1 MSIFDI
7 NGKVIPDSGNVLFGK
22 KWAVCG
28 DSVSSGDL
36 VEKDENGESM
46 AYYYYIKK
54 RNSMELYH
62 DGISGTTMTNNGS
75 AQAFSNTRYKN
86 VPLDCD
92 YITLWFGINDSLN
105 TLGTIDDTDT
115 ATMYGAYN
123 TVLTYFIENM
133 PNAKIGLVV
142 SHSTSG
148 AKAEVV
154 RKIAEKFGLKT
165 FDIYKD
171 ETIPYWHAWDANAV
185 QPSTEVYNKRKAQWW
200 RDGSH
205 PNAAGHEYISTA
217 FEAWMRTL

>member
-1 MSIFDI
+1 MGLFDI
-7 NGKVIPDSGNVLFGK
+7 NGNIIASNDGVLYGK

-36 VEKDENGESM
+36 VEKDENGESK
-46 AYYYYIKK
+46 AYYYYIAK
-54 RNSMELYH
+54 RNNMTLYH
-62 DGISGTTMTNNGS
+62 DGISGTTMTNASSNS
-75 AQAFSNTRYKN
+75 FSNTRYKN

-92 YITLWFGINDSLN
+92 YITLWFGINDSQD

-115 ATMYGAYN
+115 STMYGAYN

-142 SHSTSG
+142 SHATSS
-148 AKAEVV
+148 AKQEVV
-154 RKIAEKFGLKT
+154 KKIAEKFGLKT
-165 FDIYKD
+165 FDIYSD
-171 ETIPYWHAWDANAV
+171 ETIPYWHGWDANKV
-185 QPSTEVYNKRKAQWW
+185 YPSQEVYNTRKAQWW

-205 PNAAGHEYISTA
+205 PVAAGHEYISTA